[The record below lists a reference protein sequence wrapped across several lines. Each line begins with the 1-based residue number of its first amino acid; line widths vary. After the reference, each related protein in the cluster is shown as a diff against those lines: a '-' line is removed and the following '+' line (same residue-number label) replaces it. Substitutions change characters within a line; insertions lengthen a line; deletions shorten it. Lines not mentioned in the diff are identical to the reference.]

1 MGRGTAAGIAG
12 FVMFAG
18 WILNGYQ
25 ATVPAFQGVASLT
38 PWSWTANHLPLAGQ
52 YDWPALVPV
61 AVVAVVFIVVGV
73 ELFVRRDLGAYTS
86 IKLPGLPGAVLGL
99 RGPIGR
105 AFGERLPVAL
115 A

>member
-1 MGRGTAAGIAG
+1 MPRPCAIR
-12 FVMFAG
+12 
-18 WILNGYQ
+18 
-25 ATVPAFQGVASLT
+25 
-38 PWSWTANHLPLAGQ
+38 HLPLAGQ
-52 YDWPALVPV
+52 YDWPSLVPV

-115 A
+115 AWGLGLGALRVRHGRRQPLARR